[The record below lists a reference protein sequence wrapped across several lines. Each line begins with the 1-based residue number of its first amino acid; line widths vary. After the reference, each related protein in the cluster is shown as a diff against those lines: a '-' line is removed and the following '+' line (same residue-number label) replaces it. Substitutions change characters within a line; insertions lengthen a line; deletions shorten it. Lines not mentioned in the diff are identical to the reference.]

1 MVIDDG
7 HWDHRGAGVTI
18 KV

>member
-1 MVIDDG
+1 MIRAWVVITM
-7 HWDHRGAGVTI
+7 GAGVTI